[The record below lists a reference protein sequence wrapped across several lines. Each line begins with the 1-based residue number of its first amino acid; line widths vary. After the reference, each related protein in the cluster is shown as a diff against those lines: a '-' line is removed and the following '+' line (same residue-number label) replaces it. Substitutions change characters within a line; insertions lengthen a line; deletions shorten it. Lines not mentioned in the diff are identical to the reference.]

1 MRTGTNPTRHPT
13 TLSRPGFTLIE
24 LLVVIAIIAV
34 LIALLI
40 PAVGGARESA
50 RKTSTKALMTA
61 VANGVNQFRTDKGRL
76 PGYFSQNELGNTDN
90 RTGMTSMQN
99 AIIELAGGICP
110 LTPLEQR
117 LRAAAGEAGYSGGFI
132 EHYLGML
139 LYPVGLTRELQWALG
154 ALLAA
159 LNLVVYAVLL
169 WRRKLRRIR

>member
-1 MRTGTNPTRHPT
+1 MA
-13 TLSRPGFTLIE
+13 
-24 LLVVIAIIAV
+24 AILADAV
-34 LIALLI
+34 LVLHAAFVLWVVLGGLAVWRWPRMAWLHL
-40 PAVGGARESA
+40 PAAA
-50 RKTSTKALMTA
+50 W
-61 VANGVNQFRTDKGRL
+61 GVW
-76 PGYFSQNELGNTDN
+76 
-90 RTGMTSMQN
+90 
-99 AIIELAGGICP
+99 IELAGGTCP